1 MSVNAVGRALLASG
15 LASIGVTAVLAVS
28 APASSNLGKCPSGE
42 AEDLFT
48 GVCVPELSPSQVQM
62 TTAEFGGL
70 PEIDGVPC
78 TGHNSYECIG
88 LAEEQ
93 NAQGPTPAA
102 KATVST
108 SASPAEVP

>member
-1 MSVNAVGRALLASG
+1 MSVNAVGRALLA
-15 LASIGVTAVLAVS
+15 AS
-28 APASSNLGKCPSGE
+28 APAPSNLGKCPSGE

-93 NAQGPTPAA
+93 NAQGPTPSAT
-102 KATVST
+102 ATVST
-108 SASPAEVP
+108 SAGPVDHPAEAP